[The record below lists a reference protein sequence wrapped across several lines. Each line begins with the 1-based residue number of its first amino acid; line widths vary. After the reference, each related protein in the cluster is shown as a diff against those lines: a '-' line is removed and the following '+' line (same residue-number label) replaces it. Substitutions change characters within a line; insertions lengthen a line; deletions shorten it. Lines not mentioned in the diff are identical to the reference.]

1 MIWISYSKNQN
12 RIIED
17 KALWYFERNL
27 GHITPRLIQSI
38 SPALMAG
45 FREEIYKVS
54 IFRFEGFPL
63 IRFFHAELASLSE
76 DIRKLRT
83 SIRHIMIDSYDDAS
97 LLVNT
102 NLASKLP
109 DDLKSLSF
117 HSYVDFPTLRYQLNA
132 LAQIVTF
139 QAEKRPGLNERLS
152 VSVVSESTVNQPLD
166 PGEQKG
172 LDLMVERY
180 LKTEI
185 LPRYLRDAHYLP
197 SSMEIYSSS
206 DEKEMLELLGKLLN
220 LSERDLLYFFPTSG
234 PSMKLYCKLW
244 D

>member
-1 MIWISYSKNQN
+1 
-12 RIIED
+12 
-17 KALWYFERNL
+17 
-27 GHITPRLIQSI
+27 
-38 SPALMAG
+38 
-45 FREEIYKVS
+45 
-54 IFRFEGFPL
+54 
-63 IRFFHAELASLSE
+63 
-76 DIRKLRT
+76 
-83 SIRHIMIDSYDDAS
+83 MIDSYDDAS

-102 NLASKLP
+102 NLASRLP